1 MYTPFLEH
9 KEETLYSPRLVLGVK
24 FVIVDKL
31 KRSSGIF
38 LGGIVYE

>member
-9 KEETLYSPRLVLGVK
+9 KEEILCSPRLVLGVK
-24 FVIVDKL
+24 FVIVGRL
-31 KRSSGIF
+31 KRSSRIF